1 MGLYNSN
8 PNILAGITVPDKV
21 DKNILI
27 PELLAQCAEL
37 EILYPDA
44 SFFRSAVE
52 FWSRTC
58 LYKWQKLADTMDLE
72 YDPISN
78 YDRNE
83 EWTDNSEDNP
93 GSVVTVAQQGY
104 ENSGFVDASRSTAS
118 GKNTAKGTHKGRTWG
133 NIGVTT
139 SQQMLTQER
148 SVANF
153 NLYQIIIE
161 DFKDRFCLQLY

>member
-8 PNILAGITVPDKV
+8 PNILAGMVVPSQV
-21 DKNILI
+21 DKKILI
-27 PELLAQCAEL
+27 PELLAECAEL
-37 EILYPDA
+37 EILYPDPA
-44 SFFRSAVE
+44 FFRSIVE
-52 FWSRTC
+52 SWSRTS

-78 YDRNE
+78 YDRHE
-83 EWTDNSEDNP
+83 EWTDEGESNP
-93 GSVVTVAQQGY
+93 GTIVTTAQQGY
-104 ENSGFVDASRSTAS
+104 ENSGFVDAAQSRSS
-118 GKNTAKGTHKGRTWG
+118 GKDTAKSSHKGRTWG

-161 DFKDRFCLQLY
+161 DFKNRFCLQIY